1 MNMDDLIMHNLIQLI
16 STHTGI
22 QIREQDYKYFCNKI
36 YSRMKIL
43 KLNTPKQYYEVLLNF
58 SKVPSVSDRKN
69 DSINEWKELVL
80 LLTTGETYFF
90 RDRGQINLIKDK
102 ILPELI
108 AKKRNNYHKN
118 KDKKPCLK
126 IWSAGCSS
134 GEEPYSLAII
144 VKELI
149 PDLSDWNILILG
161 TDINAESI
169 EKAQQGI
176 YDSWS
181 FRQVEPQI
189 QKQYFHQ
196 RKMRWEVD
204 SQIRKLVKFRCMNLS
219 QEASANQFCDLHNID
234 TIVCRNVFIYFNSV
248 AIATVLE
255 KFYQTLIPGGY
266 LIAGHTELHG
276 QNLGQFQPK
285 IFPESVV
292 YQRSENLQIAS
303 NSEINSSASK
313 LLLKSDSAQENTSI
327 KQKSILNL
335 NNSKSVALN
344 KTQTQERSLSQTPA
358 TQTAFQSALKQAEI
372 FFHSGEYV
380 RAIQAAKQVIQ
391 QQPKQFDAY
400 SIAAQAWANLG
411 DFEQAIQYCQQALQL
426 DNLSEK
432 PYYLLAYIAEEKGD
446 KEEAKALFKK
456 IIYLTPSSIGA
467 YLEVSSIYAKEGDI
481 VRAKKMLNTALEL
494 LNNLSAEEYVESYHK
509 ITAGELLLQVKA
521 MLNNFK

>member
-1 MNMDDLIMHNLIQLI
+1 MTMNDLIMHNLIQLI

-22 QIREQDYKYFCNKI
+22 QIRKQDYKDFCNKI
-36 YSRMKIL
+36 YSRLKIL
-43 KLNTPKQYYEVLLNF
+43 KLNTPEQYYEVLL
-58 SKVPSVSDRKN
+58 KVSQLQSVSYKEN
-69 DSINEWKELVL
+69 DSINEWKELVM
-80 LLTTGETYFF
+80 LLTIGETYFF
-90 RDRGQINLIKDK
+90 RDRGQINLIKNK

-108 AKKRNNYHKN
+108 TKNRNNCHKN

-144 VKELI
+144 VKQLI

-161 TDINAESI
+161 TDINPESI
-169 EKAQQGI
+169 EKAQEGI

-204 SQIRKLVKFRCMNLS
+204 RQIRKLVKFRCMNLS
-219 QEASANQFCDLHNID
+219 QEAFPNQFDLHNID
-234 TIVCRNVFIYFNSV
+234 IIVCRNVFIYFNSV

-276 QNLGQFQPK
+276 QNLGQLQPI
-285 IFPESVV
+285 IFPGSVV
-292 YQRSENLQIAS
+292 YQRSENLQVAS
-303 NSEINSSASK
+303 SSGSNSSASK
-313 LLLKSDSAQENTSI
+313 LLLKSDSPQENTSI
-327 KQKSILNL
+327 KQKSVLNL
-335 NNSKSVALN
+335 NSSKNVMQTP
-344 KTQTQERSLSQTPA
+344 TQGRSLSQNPA
-358 TQTAFQSALKQAEI
+358 PETAYQSVLKQAEI
-372 FFHSGEYV
+372 FFHSGEYA
-380 RAIQAAKQVIQ
+380 RAIQAAKQVILL
-391 QQPKQFDAY
+391 QPKHFDAY
-400 SIAAQAWANLG
+400 FLTAQAWANLG
-411 DFEQAIQYCQQALQL
+411 ESEQAIQYCQQALQV

-432 PYYLLAYIAEEKGD
+432 AYYLLAHIAEEKGD
-446 KEEAKALFKK
+446 KEQAKALFKK

-467 YLEVSSIYAKEGDI
+467 YLEISSIYAKEGDI
-481 VRAKKMLNTALEL
+481 DRAKKMLNTALEL

-509 ITAGELLLQVKA
+509 ITASELLLQVKA
-521 MLNNFK
+521 ILSTFK

>member
-1 MNMDDLIMHNLIQLI
+1 MNNLIMHNLIQLI

-22 QIREQDYKYFCNKI
+22 QIREQDYKDFCNKI

-43 KLNTPKQYYEVLLNF
+43 KLNTPEEYYEVLLNT
-58 SKVPSVSDRKN
+58 SKGQSVPYKEN
-69 DSINEWKELVL
+69 DSINEWKELVV
-80 LLTTGETYFF
+80 LLTIGETYFF
-90 RDRGQINLIKDK
+90 RDRGQINLLKTK

-108 AKKRNNYHKN
+108 AKKRNNHKN
-118 KDKKPCLK
+118 QDKKPCLK

-144 VKELI
+144 VKQLI
-149 PDLSDWNILILG
+149 SDLSDWNILILG
-161 TDINAESI
+161 TDINPESI

-189 QKQYFHQ
+189 QKQYFYQ

-204 SQIRKLVKFRCMNLS
+204 SQIRKLVKFRCMNLF
-219 QEASANQFCDLHNID
+219 QSAFPNQFSELDNID
-234 TIVCRNVFIYFNSV
+234 AIVCRNVFIYFNSA

-276 QNLGQFQPK
+276 QNLGQLQPK

-292 YQRSENLQIAS
+292 YQRSENLYVGS
-303 NSEINSSASK
+303 NSEINSAASK
-313 LLLKSDSAQENTSI
+313 LLLKSDFAQKNTSI
-327 KQKSILNL
+327 KQKSVLNL
-335 NNSKSVALN
+335 NSSKNVVLN
-344 KTQTQERSLSQTPA
+344 KTQIQSRSLSQTPA
-358 TQTAFQSALKQAEI
+358 TETAYQSLLKQAEI
-372 FFHSGEYV
+372 FFDSGEYT
-380 RAIQAAKQVIQ
+380 RAIQAAKSFIQ
-391 QQPKQFDAY
+391 QQPKHFDAY
-400 SIAAQAWANLG
+400 FLTAQAWANLG
-411 DFEQAIQYCQQALQL
+411 EFEQAIQYCQQALQV

-432 PYYLLAYIAEEKGD
+432 PYYLLAYIAEDKGD
-446 KEEAKALFKK
+446 KELAKALFKK

-467 YLEVSSIYAKEGDI
+467 YLEISSIYAKEGDI

-509 ITAGELLLQVKA
+509 ITAAELLLQVKA
-521 MLNNFK
+521 MLSNFK